1 MRTRGPAPV
10 LVVDLELAVRRDHA
24 VDHRRSRHLLHGRSV
39 HIVETIGGDE
49 RTRTVEVEAWR
60 SELAEVCRVLAPAGD
75 PGDEPS
81 PRDGVLL
88 PWDLVVGTGA
98 ALAAGRHDLY
108 AELVGRVDRPVRD
121 EIDRLHRVTVGRL
134 RAVGMMPERRRL
146 GWVAWVLLGDG
157 WRALSPCTAAEPSG
171 VRAMVR
177 LDRRD
182 PAALAHDVARWVAGA
197 TR

>member
-1 MRTRGPAPV
+1 
-10 LVVDLELAVRRDHA
+10 
-24 VDHRRSRHLLHGRSV
+24 
-39 HIVETIGGDE
+39 
-49 RTRTVEVEAWR
+49 
-60 SELAEVCRVLAPAGD
+60 
-75 PGDEPS
+75 
-81 PRDGVLL
+81 VLL

-121 EIDRLHRVTVGRL
+121 EIDRLHRGTVGRL
-134 RAVGMMPERRRL
+134 RAVGTMPERRRL

-157 WRALSPCTAAEPSG
+157 WRALSPCTAAEPGG

-197 TR
+197 TP